1 MAAFYQYRYQNT
13 TSNMLDNLGNTQRIE
28 KKWYL
33 LGLLGPALVHL
44 SNLHKNFYTETNRP
58 DFIWSKCS
66 GQR

>member
-13 TSNMLDNLGNTQRIE
+13 TSNMLDNLGNTQLNE
-28 KKWYL
+28 KKVAMAFN
-33 LGLLGPALVHL
+33 GPALVHL